1 MIKFTSTRILPP
13 GKKGVIKPDEN
24 GYYTTVLGALNSLNS
39 AGAYYPLTKEV
50 RSLFESSSSFM
61 RRISKGVL
69 KAELGHPKMEP
80 GMTDMQY
87 YQRIMDIRE
96 KNVCAHISEIWLD
109 EEYGRKHP
117 ELNNPNL
124 VAILGKVCPSGPYGY
139 VVKQAFEN
147 PKENCCFSIRSLT
160 EDHWEKGRTTKVLKT
175 IITYDFVGEPGLAI
189 ATKFHSPAL
198 EGYQE
203 PEILKE
209 IDKPISI
216 AALQRLVE
224 TSNGI
229 VSMESDNILKE
240 IYETIIEKPKRKP
253 GYADW

>member
-1 MIKFTSTRILPP
+1 MIKFTATRILPP

-24 GYYTTVLGALNSLNS
+24 GYYTTGLGGLNTLNS

-61 RRISKGVL
+61 RRVSKGVL

-96 KNVCAHISEIWLD
+96 KCVCAHIAEIWLD

-175 IITYDFVGEPGLAI
+175 IITYDFVGECGLAI

-198 EGYQE
+198 ESYQE
-203 PEILKE
+203 SEILGE

-216 AALQRLVE
+216 GVLQRLVE
-224 TSNGI
+224 QEMKSI
-229 VSMESDNILKE
+229 SMESSSIVKE
-240 IYETIIEKPKRKP
+240 VYETIIEKPRRRP

>member
-175 IITYDFVGEPGLAI
+175 IISFDFVGECGIAI

-216 AALQRLVE
+216 GVLQRLVE
-224 TSNGI
+224 SSNGI

-240 IYETIIEKPKRKP
+240 VYETIIEKPRRKP

>member
-175 IITYDFVGEPGLAI
+175 IITYDFVGEPGLAV

-198 EGYQE
+198 ESFDNNVNVE
-203 PEILKE
+203 D
-209 IDKPISI
+209 IDKPLSI
-216 AALQRLVE
+216 NVLKRLVE
-224 TSNGI
+224 ENNNS

-240 IYETIIEKPKRKP
+240 IYETIIVKPNKRP

>member
-175 IITYDFVGEPGLAI
+175 IITYDFVGECGLAI

-198 EGYQE
+198 ESFDNAVNVE
-203 PEILKE
+203 E

-216 AALQRLVE
+216 NVLKRLVE
-224 TSNGI
+224 KNNNS
-229 VSMESDNILKE
+229 VSMESSSVLKE
-240 IYETIIEKPKRKP
+240 VYETIIEKPKRKP